1 MCIFLHCREN
11 TSILI
16 PAQQWILPVLRLRLF
31 YVRPALEE
39 LLVREDTGQLAGY
52 GTVYELH
59 DVEICREE
67 DVEVALMDLLLVS
80 PNSYFSHKF

>member
-1 MCIFLHCREN
+1 M
-11 TSILI
+11 
-16 PAQQWILPVLRLRLF
+16 
-31 YVRPALEE
+31 
-39 LLVREDTGQLAGY
+39 REDTGQLAGY

-80 PNSYFSHKF
+80 TNSYFSHKF